1 MCFFLPFCFLLVV
14 GGTKDSQN
22 VDLFSGTE
30 NAHLKTMKRNKS
42 ADDVLSPGVLH
53 GEEEFF
59 NPLGSHSASSSR
71 DNISSFTAHSS
82 ESATFD
88 PFNTTRANSSGNT
101 DDLFASDS
109 QKTNSPDLFDPF
121 SSKSSVKKPMDEF
134 DLFGLK
140 EGRSKSSSSD
150 PASSPRCKGS
160 AESFGVFGGGEST
173 TNSEMFD
180 PFGSKPSQTSRSTQ
194 NFQPFASNSFADRL
208 GGKPVAASE
217 DLFGMTTT
225 AKSSN
230 SIGEEQ
236 PKDKEDL
243 FGDWGDTTAI
253 PLQPNRASSPNLSR
267 KANGA
272 VPQSKSTPSDP
283 FADFGNLKSNL
294 PQSASTAPK
303 FQIPNIAPTK
313 KPEPQSSANAS
324 WSRSA
329 QQPVI
334 NPSSPKA
341 QRKPNYTPT
350 YSTSSSSSVFGSYGQ
365 KWNGE

>member
-1 MCFFLPFCFLLVV
+1 MCSFLPFCFLYVV
-14 GGTKDSQN
+14 GGSKDSQN

-88 PFNTTRANSSGNT
+88 PFNTTRAKSSENA

-121 SSKSSVKKPMDEF
+121 SSKSSVKKPTDEF

-140 EGRSKSSSSD
+140 KSGSKSSSSD
-150 PASSPRCKGS
+150 PASSPLGKDS
-160 AESFGVFGGGEST
+160 AESFGIFGGGGTT

-180 PFGSKPSQTSRSTQ
+180 PFGSKSSQTSRSTEH
-194 NFQPFASNSFADRL
+194 FQPFASNSFSDRL
-208 GGKPVAASE
+208 GGKPGAASE

-236 PKDKEDL
+236 PKDKADL

-253 PLQPNRASSPNLSR
+253 PLQPNRAPSPNLSR

-303 FQIPNIAPTK
+303 FQTPNIVPTK
-313 KPEPQSSANAS
+313 KPGPQSSTNAS
-324 WSRSA
+324 RSRSA
-329 QQPVI
+329 QQPAI

-350 YSTSSSSSVFGSYGQ
+350 YSTSSSSGVFGSYGQ

>member
-1 MCFFLPFCFLLVV
+1 MYVV

-30 NAHLKTMKRNKS
+30 NAHHKAMKRNKS

-71 DNISSFTAHSS
+71 ENISSFTAHSS

-88 PFNTTRANSSGNT
+88 PFNTTRAKSSENT

-121 SSKSSVKKPMDEF
+121 SSKSSVKKPTDEF

-140 EGRSKSSSSD
+140 KGGSKSSSSD
-150 PASSPRCKGS
+150 PSSSPLGKGS
-160 AESFGVFGGGEST
+160 AEPFGVFGGSGST

-180 PFGSKPSQTSRSTQ
+180 PFGSKPSQTSRSTE
-194 NFQPFASNSFADRL
+194 NFHPFASNSFAERS
-208 GGKPVAASE
+208 GGKPGAASE
-217 DLFGMTTT
+217 DLFGMTTPS
-225 AKSSN
+225 KSSN
-230 SIGEEQ
+230 SIGDEQ
-236 PKDKEDL
+236 KKDKADL

-253 PLQPNRASSPNLSR
+253 PLQPNRVPSPNLSR

-272 VPQSKSTPSDP
+272 VPQRKSTPSDP

-294 PQSASTAPK
+294 PQSATTAPK
-303 FQIPNIAPTK
+303 FQTPNIVPTK
-313 KPEPQSSANAS
+313 KPGPQGSANAS

-329 QQPVI
+329 QQPAN
-334 NPSSPKA
+334 NPASPKA

-350 YSTSSSSSVFGSYGQ
+350 YSTSSSSGVFGSYGQ